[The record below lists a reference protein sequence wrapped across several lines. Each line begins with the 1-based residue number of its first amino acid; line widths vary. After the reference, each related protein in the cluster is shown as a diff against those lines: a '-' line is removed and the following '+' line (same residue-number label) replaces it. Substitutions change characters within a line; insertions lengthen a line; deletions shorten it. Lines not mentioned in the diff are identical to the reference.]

1 MKRRPIT
8 QQEKD
13 ALSLRMK
20 LNNPMHIPEV
30 KQRAAKTR
38 MKRHGKEF
46 SERMKSLHQQGRIP
60 HHSHTIEQRKQASER
75 LKKTNQELDDYKN
88 KGWSIL
94 IVWTHELTNQDAI
107 ATKIKDWLNG
117 TKSVTSANS

>member
-75 LKKTNQELDDYKN
+75 MKKTNPMKN
-88 KGWSIL
+88 P
-94 IVWTHELTNQDAI
+94 EI
-107 ATKIKDWLNG
+107 AQRVRLSRLWRNF
-117 TKSVTSANS
+117 S